1 MPALLACLALVAMTD
16 VHASLGNTPRVEDAS
31 RVVEPVP
38 RPEAEPAV
46 ASPALATSPRRS
58 IMVETGPRER
68 PVMRL
73 SAMYRVVGR
82 DDASRDNCLKGTGT
96 RLKRD
101 PNGAGACTIGNG
113 QAYIPDR

>member
-1 MPALLACLALVAMTD
+1 MPALLACLALLAIAD
-16 VHASLGNTPRVEDAS
+16 AHASLGNTSRVEDAS
-31 RVVEPVP
+31 LAAEPVP
-38 RPEAEPAV
+38 QPEAKPAV

-58 IMVETGPRER
+58 IMVETGPKER

-82 DDASRDNCLKGTGT
+82 DDAGRDSCLKGTGT

-101 PNGAGACTIGNG
+101 PSGAGACTIGNG
-113 QAYIPDR
+113 RAYVPDR